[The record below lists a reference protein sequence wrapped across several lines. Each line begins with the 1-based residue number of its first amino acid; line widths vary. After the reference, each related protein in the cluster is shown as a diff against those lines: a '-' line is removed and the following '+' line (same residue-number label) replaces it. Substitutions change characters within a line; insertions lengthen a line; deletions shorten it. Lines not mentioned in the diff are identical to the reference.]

1 VVTHAGAT
9 YQATCDTC
17 REPPHDDWVRIA
29 RAGHDGCDGLT
40 PNLRGRFEAYKK
52 YQRLDVVEFDGSSF
66 VALCDDPGI
75 PGDAGWQLLCHR
87 GTRGPAGDV
96 GPRGRKGERGARN
109 ENSVMIVNWTIDQK
123 NYRAVPTLS
132 NGTQGAVLELRGLFE
147 QYLLETSAATPS

>member
-1 VVTHAGAT
+1 MKELLRPRGALKAQLPSKLPIAKAYRSDTVHYSGDVVTHAGAT

-52 YQRLDVVEFDGSSF
+52 YQRLDVLEFDGSSF

-96 GPRGRKGERGARN
+96 GPRGRKGERA
-109 ENSVMIVNWTIDQK
+109 
-123 NYRAVPTLS
+123 
-132 NGTQGAVLELRGLFE
+132 
-147 QYLLETSAATPS
+147 